1 MTRIRNPQAGG
12 AFGQDHRGQRGRAAD
27 RAGGT
32 PVPDLHHPA
41 GSAALH
47 RHTQVGASYLLIG
60 DNKY

>member
-27 RAGGT
+27 RAGGA

-47 RHTQVGASYLLIG
+47 RHTQVGAS
-60 DNKY
+60 